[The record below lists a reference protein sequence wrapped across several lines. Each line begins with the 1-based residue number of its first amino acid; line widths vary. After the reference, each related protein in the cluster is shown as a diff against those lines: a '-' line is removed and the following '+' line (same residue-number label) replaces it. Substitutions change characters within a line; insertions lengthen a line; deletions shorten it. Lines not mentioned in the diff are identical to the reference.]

1 MGSTEAFVAAAVA
14 TAALG
19 VVHLVL
25 PALRR
30 RLSGTPE
37 GLAAS
42 VAGGVAAAY
51 VFVHLLPEVAQ
62 GNREVAELLG
72 EHLQVSE
79 LEEVLLFLVALTGF
93 LALYGLDHVAEQRRD
108 EGGVFA
114 THLGA
119 FAVYNALIT
128 YALPTRFRTD
138 AGAAILFVVA
148 MGIHFL
154 LTDRGL
160 AEHYG
165 ERFRRIGRPVLVAA
179 LAAGYLLAL
188 AFAPTSALVVSTMLA
203 LLAGFV
209 LYNVF
214 SDELPSSDRLR
225 FPLFLGSAVLY
236 AGVLVAITAATA

>member
-1 MGSTEAFVAAAVA
+1 MTRTRRTFVAAAVA
-14 TAALG
+14 TVALAA
-19 VVHLVL
+19 VHLLLPVL
-25 PALRR
+25 RHRLR
-30 RLSGTPE
+30 GAPE

-42 VAGGVAAAY
+42 VAGGVAVAY

-72 EHLQVSE
+72 EHLRMTE
-79 LEEVLLFLVALTGF
+79 LEEVLLFLVALVGF
-93 LALYGLDHVAEQRRD
+93 LLLYGLDHVAERRR
-108 EGGVFA
+108 ESGVFA
-114 THLGA
+114 VHLGA
-119 FAVYNALIT
+119 YALYNAVIT
-128 YALPTRFRTD
+128 YAVPTRFRTD
-138 AGAAILFVVA
+138 PGAAVLFVVA

-154 LTDRGL
+154 LTDRSL

-165 ERFRRIGRPVLVAA
+165 ARFRRVGRPVLVGA
-179 LAAGYLLAL
+179 LGVGYALAL
-188 AFAPTSALVVSTMLA
+188 AFAPTSAVVVSTMLA

-225 FPLFLGSAVLY
+225 FPVFLGSAAVY

>member
-1 MGSTEAFVAAAVA
+1 MAAAVA
-14 TAALG
+14 TGVLAL
-19 VVHLVL
+19 VHVAL

-30 RLSGTPE
+30 RLSGAPE

-42 VAGGVAAAY
+42 VAGGVAIAY

-62 GNREVAELLG
+62 GNREVAHLLG
-72 EHLQVSE
+72 EHLQVTE
-79 LEEVLLFLVALTGF
+79 LEEVLLFLVALSGF

-108 EGGVFA
+108 QDGVFA

-119 FAVYNALIT
+119 FALYNALIT

-138 AGAAILFVVA
+138 AGAAVLFVFA

-154 LTDRGL
+154 LSDRNL

-165 ERFRRIGRPVLVAA
+165 ARFRRVGRPVLVAA
-179 LAAGYLLAL
+179 LWVGYLLAL
-188 AFAPTSALVVSTMLA
+188 VFAPTSAVVVSTMLA